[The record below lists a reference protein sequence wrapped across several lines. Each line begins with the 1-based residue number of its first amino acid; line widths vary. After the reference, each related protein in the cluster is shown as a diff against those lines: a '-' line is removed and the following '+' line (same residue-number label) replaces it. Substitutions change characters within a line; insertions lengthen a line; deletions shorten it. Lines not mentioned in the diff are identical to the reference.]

1 MYAVSASAARTDGRT
16 SFDSV
21 ASFAFGN
28 FTPKLTANGQN
39 PNPNPKPITWC
50 ADRSVR
56 DRHSYRPLATGH
68 GHRP

>member
-1 MYAVSASAARTDGRT
+1 MYAVSAFTARTAGRT

-21 ASFAFGN
+21 ATFAFGN
-28 FTPKLTANGQN
+28 VTAKLTANGQ
-39 PNPNPKPITWC
+39 KPESIERC

-56 DRHSYRPLATGH
+56 DRYSYRPLAPGY